1 MRKMRAGGD
10 TAIWDALALADDRL
24 SAYSHKNPEAQKRIV
39 CLSDGQDTSS
49 QNRSWEVCSKLQRN
63 GVVVDSS
70 CIGAENNKDLR
81 TISHLTGGYKFVPKS
96 LEQAMAICEM
106 EPVLTQLDR
115 PSRTVQLQGQPVT
128 SQSFSASSSRATADI
143 VTQDVF
149 PSRKQHPKLGD
160 SFVSISDASRRPSE
174 KAASIEPAQRSNAN
188 VRPARLLAEIRNV
201 SLNTH
206 PYYELFVS
214 ESDMGFWKILMQGP
228 PDSPY
233 SNGTFLLYLHMEDN
247 YPAFPPK
254 GRFCI
259 PILHP
264 NINRHG
270 RICHSIL
277 DRKNSLP
284 NFKSAS

>member
-1 MRKMRAGGD
+1 MRQMQAGGD
-10 TAIWDALALADDRL
+10 TSIWDALALANDRL
-24 SAYSHKNPEAQKRIV
+24 STYAHQNPEVRKRIV

-49 QNRSWEVCSKLQRN
+49 KNRSWEVCSNLVQN
-63 GVVVDSS
+63 GIIVDSF
-70 CIGAENNKDLR
+70 CIGAENNVDLK
-81 TISHLTGGYKFVPKS
+81 TISLLTGGYKFVPKS

-128 SQSFSASSSRATADI
+128 SQSFLAASSRATADI
-143 VTQDVF
+143 VTQDIF
-149 PSRKQHPKLGD
+149 PGRKQHPNLSD
-160 SFVSISDASRRPSE
+160 SFVSISDASRMPSQ
-174 KAASIEPAQRSNAN
+174 KAASSEPGQRSNAN

-206 PYYELFVS
+206 PYYEVFVS

-233 SNGTFLLYLHMEDN
+233 SNGSFLLYLHMEDN

-254 GRFCI
+254 GRFCT

-277 DRKNSLP
+277 DRKSHPL
-284 NFKSAS
+284 NFKSPS

>member
-1 MRKMRAGGD
+1 MHTGGD
-10 TAIWDALALADDRL
+10 TTVWDALALADDRL
-24 SAYSHKNPEAQKRIV
+24 TAYAHENPEARKRIV

-49 QNRSWEVCSKLQRN
+49 QNRSWEVCSKLQRH
-63 GVVVDSS
+63 GVVVDSF
-70 CIGAENNKDLR
+70 CIGAENNEDLR

-115 PSRTVQLQGQPVT
+115 PPGTVQLLGQPVT
-128 SQSFSASSSRATADI
+128 SQSFSAASSHAAADV

-149 PSRKQHPKLGD
+149 PSRKQHPNLGN
-160 SFVSISDASRRPSE
+160 SFVSISDASRMPSE
-174 KAASIEPAQRSNAN
+174 KAASSEPAQRSNAN
-188 VRPARLLAEIRNV
+188 IRPARLLAEIRNV

-206 PYYELFVS
+206 PYYEAFVS

-233 SNGTFLLYLHMEDN
+233 SNGTFLLYLHMEDD

-254 GRFCI
+254 GRFCT
-259 PILHP
+259 PVLHP

-277 DRKNSLP
+277 DRETSPLDFKN
-284 NFKSAS
+284 AS